1 MKENIDLIAR
11 MAFERMIEEA
21 GEAKRPARQPS
32 DQSTPK
38 PAERP
43 AERLAARPGAGVNLP
58 VRRKRLPAALIFTA
72 AAFLAL
78 AILPPLV
85 VRDRPGFAELASRLP
100 RNPELRRY
108 AELLSDS
115 RIQ

>member
-1 MKENIDLIAR
+1 
-11 MAFERMIEEA
+11 MIEEA
-21 GEAKRPARQPS
+21 GEPKRPARQPS

-43 AERLAARPGAGVNLP
+43 AERLAERLAARPGAGVNLP

-78 AILPPLV
+78 AILPPLA